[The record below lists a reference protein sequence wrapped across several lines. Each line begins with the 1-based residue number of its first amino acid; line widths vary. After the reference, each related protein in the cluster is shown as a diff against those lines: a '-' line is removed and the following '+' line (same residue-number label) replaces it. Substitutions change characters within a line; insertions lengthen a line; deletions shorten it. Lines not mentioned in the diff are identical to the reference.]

1 MNKQLKLTNYD
12 ILASI
17 LFIGTIIV
25 SILISY
31 NNKLK
36 LEKKTPLFD
45 VKLEKEILIFNK
57 IIVLFIVIFF
67 LYLNYERLRLAEEKN
82 LDTKTLKIQLI
93 PSILA
98 LISAII
104 ILSLVLKKGN
114 NDISLNEN
122 AEF

>member
-122 AEF
+122 PEF

>member
-104 ILSLVLKKGN
+104 ILSLVLKNGN